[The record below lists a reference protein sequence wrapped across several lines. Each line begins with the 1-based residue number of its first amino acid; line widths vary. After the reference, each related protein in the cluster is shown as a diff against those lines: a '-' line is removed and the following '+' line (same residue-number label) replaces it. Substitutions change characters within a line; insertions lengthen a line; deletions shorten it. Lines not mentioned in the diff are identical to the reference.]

1 MYPVGLDEYDAACH
15 SVVGSNPILLELTI
29 EQQMSFV
36 FYDLSC
42 LSAFP

>member
-1 MYPVGLDEYDAACH
+1 MYPVGLGEYDAACH
-15 SVVGSNPILLELTI
+15 SAVGSNPIPLDLTI

-42 LSAFP
+42 LGVLP